1 MTDVYHLPQ
10 SVVQYIEFHLAVP
23 TPCPAQGTA
32 PHCSFLGLTV
42 SPQESSACVISTQRS
57 LRGLEST
64 VCSMAL
70 DFRILSLLKMLAMF
84 SFF

>member
-1 MTDVYHLPQ
+1 MTDVHHLPQ

-23 TPCPAQGTA
+23 TPAQPRGLQLTA
-32 PHCSFLGLTV
+32 ASRV
-42 SPQESSACVISTQRS
+42 SQSPLRKLSACVISTQRS
-57 LRGLEST
+57 LSGLEST

-70 DFRILSLLKMLAMF
+70 NFRILSLLKMLAMF